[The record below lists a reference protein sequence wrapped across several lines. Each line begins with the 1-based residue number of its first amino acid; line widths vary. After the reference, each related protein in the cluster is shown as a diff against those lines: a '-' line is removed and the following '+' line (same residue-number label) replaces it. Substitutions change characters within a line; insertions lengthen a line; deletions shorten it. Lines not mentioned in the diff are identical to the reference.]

1 MTWLRNIV
9 KVWLGIILFLP
20 LVANAAYER
29 NVANAAYERN
39 VAKPVNEVVYG
50 KIDSVRYITQQEVVQ
65 SKSNGWKTLL
75 GATIG
80 GLVGNQFGG
89 GTGREV
95 ATAVGALA
103 GAAVAQNQSNYQYT
117 VEYKLVELL
126 IKVKGDK
133 LINVIQDVDKNMLFS
148 RGDEVRILYFDD
160 GVRVD
165 ITY

>member
-1 MTWLRNIV
+1 MTRVRKFL
-9 KVWLGIILFLP
+9 KVCLWIILFLP
-20 LVANAAYER
+20 LFANAAYQ
-29 NVANAAYERN
+29 RN

-89 GTGREV
+89 GTGKEV

-133 LINVIQDVDKNMLFS
+133 LINVIQDLDKNMLFS
-148 RGDEVRILYFDD
+148 QGDEVRILYFDD

-165 ITY
+165 LAY

>member
-20 LVANAAYER
+20 L
-29 NVANAAYERN
+29 VANAAYERN

-148 RGDEVRILYFDD
+148 RGDEVRILYFDN

>member
-1 MTWLRNIV
+1 MTRVRKFL
-9 KVWLGIILFLP
+9 KVCSWIILFLP
-20 LVANAAYER
+20 LFANAAYQ
-29 NVANAAYERN
+29 RN

-89 GTGREV
+89 GTGKEV

-165 ITY
+165 LAY

>member
-1 MTWLRNIV
+1 MTRVRKFL
-9 KVWLGIILFLP
+9 KVCPWIILFLP
-20 LVANAAYER
+20 LFANAAYQ
-29 NVANAAYERN
+29 RN
-39 VAKPVNEVVYG
+39 VAKPVNEVMYG

-89 GTGREV
+89 GTGKEV

-165 ITY
+165 LAY

>member
-1 MTWLRNIV
+1 MMTRVRKFL
-9 KVWLGIILFLP
+9 KVCPWIILFLP
-20 LVANAAYER
+20 LFANAAYQ
-29 NVANAAYERN
+29 RN

-89 GTGREV
+89 GTGKEV

-148 RGDEVRILYFDD
+148 RGDEVRILYFDG

-165 ITY
+165 LAY

>member
-1 MTWLRNIV
+1 MTRVRKFL
-9 KVWLGIILFLP
+9 KVCPWIILFLP
-20 LVANAAYER
+20 LFANAAYQ
-29 NVANAAYERN
+29 RN

-89 GTGREV
+89 GTGKEV

-133 LINVIQDVDKNMLFS
+133 LINVIQDVDKNLLFS
-148 RGDEVRILYFDD
+148 RGDEVRI
-160 GVRVD
+160 
-165 ITY
+165 

>member
-1 MTWLRNIV
+1 MTQVKNIFNV
-9 KVWLGIILFLP
+9 CLVIILFLSFH
-20 LVANAAYER
+20 
-29 NVANAAYERN
+29 ANAAYERN
-39 VAKPVNEVVYG
+39 VAKPVNQVVYG
-50 KIDSVRYITQQEVVQ
+50 KVETIRYITQQQVVQ
-65 SKSNGWKTLL
+65 SKANGWKTLL

-103 GAAVAQNQSNYQYT
+103 GAAVAQNQGQQQHT
-117 VEYKLVELL
+117 IEYKLVELL
-126 IKVKGDK
+126 IRVKGDK

-148 RGDEVRILYFDD
+148 QGDDVRILYFDD

-165 ITY
+165 LAY

>member
-20 LVANAAYER
+20 L
-29 NVANAAYERN
+29 VANAAYERN

-133 LINVIQDVDKNMLFS
+133 LINVIQDVDENMLFS

>member
-1 MTWLRNIV
+1 MTRVRKFL
-9 KVWLGIILFLP
+9 KVCPWIILFLP
-20 LVANAAYER
+20 LFANAAYQ
-29 NVANAAYERN
+29 RN
-39 VAKPVNEVVYG
+39 VAKPVNEVLYG

-89 GTGREV
+89 GTGKEV

-165 ITY
+165 LAY

>member
-1 MTWLRNIV
+1 MSRERLNI
-9 KVWLGIILFLP
+9 KRWAWIILFLP
-20 LVANAAYER
+20 FFT
-29 NVANAAYERN
+29 NAAYERN
-39 VAKPVNEVVYG
+39 VAKPVNQVVYG
-50 KIDSVRYITQQEVVQ
+50 KVDSVRYITQQEVKQ
-65 SKSNGWKTLL
+65 SQSNGWETLL

-103 GAAVAQNQSNYQYT
+103 GAAVVRNRNNYEYT

-126 IKVKGDK
+126 IKVDGNK
-133 LINVIQDVDKNMLFS
+133 LINVIQDVDNSMLFN
-148 RGDEVRILYFDD
+148 RGDDVRILYFDD

-165 ITY
+165 IAY

>member
-1 MTWLRNIV
+1 MTRVRKFL
-9 KVWLGIILFLP
+9 KVCPWIILFLP
-20 LVANAAYER
+20 LFANAAYQ
-29 NVANAAYERN
+29 RN

-89 GTGREV
+89 GTGKEV
-95 ATAVGALA
+95 ATAIGALA

-165 ITY
+165 LAY

>member
-1 MTWLRNIV
+1 MTRVRKFL
-9 KVWLGIILFLP
+9 KVCPWIILFLP
-20 LVANAAYER
+20 LFANAAYQ
-29 NVANAAYERN
+29 RN

-89 GTGREV
+89 GTGKEV
-95 ATAVGALA
+95 ATALGALA

-165 ITY
+165 LAY

>member
-1 MTWLRNIV
+1 MTRVRKFL
-9 KVWLGIILFLP
+9 KVCPWIILFLP
-20 LVANAAYER
+20 LFANAAYQ
-29 NVANAAYERN
+29 RN

-50 KIDSVRYITQQEVVQ
+50 KIESVRYITQQEVVQ

-89 GTGREV
+89 GRGKEV

-165 ITY
+165 LAY

>member
-20 LVANAAYER
+20 L
-29 NVANAAYERN
+29 VANAAYERN

-117 VEYKLVELL
+117 VEDKLVELL

>member
-1 MTWLRNIV
+1 MSGVTLNI
-9 KVWLGIILFLP
+9 KRWVWIILFLP
-20 LVANAAYER
+20 FF
-29 NVANAAYERN
+29 ANAAYERN
-39 VAKPVNEVVYG
+39 VAKPVNQVVYG
-50 KIDSVRYITQQEVVQ
+50 KVDSVRYITQQEVKQ
-65 SKSNGWKTLL
+65 SQSNGWETLL

-89 GTGREV
+89 GTGKEV

-103 GAAVAQNQSNYQYT
+103 GAAVVRNRSNYEYT

-126 IKVKGDK
+126 IKVDGNK
-133 LINVIQDVDKNMLFS
+133 LINVIQDVDNSMLFN

-165 ITY
+165 IAY

>member
-20 LVANAAYER
+20 LVD
-29 NVANAAYERN
+29 NAAYERN

-89 GTGREV
+89 GTGKEV
-95 ATAVGALA
+95 ATAVGAVA
-103 GAAVAQNQSNYQYT
+103 GAGIARNRGNTQYK

-126 IKVKGDK
+126 VKTKDDK
-133 LINVIQDVDKNMLFS
+133 LVNIIQDVDNSMLFN
-148 RGDEVRILYFDD
+148 RGDDVRILYFSD

-165 ITY
+165 LVY

>member
-1 MTWLRNIV
+1 MARVRKFL
-9 KVWLGIILFLP
+9 KVCPWIILFLP
-20 LVANAAYER
+20 LFANAAYQ
-29 NVANAAYERN
+29 RN

-89 GTGREV
+89 GTGKEV

-103 GAAVAQNQSNYQYT
+103 GAVVAQNQSNYQYT

-165 ITY
+165 LAY

>member
-1 MTWLRNIV
+1 MTRVRKFL
-9 KVWLGIILFLP
+9 KVCPWIILFLP
-20 LVANAAYER
+20 LFANAAYQ
-29 NVANAAYERN
+29 RN

-89 GTGREV
+89 DTGKEV

-103 GAAVAQNQSNYQYT
+103 GAVVAQNQSNYQYT

-165 ITY
+165 LAY

>member
-1 MTWLRNIV
+1 MTRVRKFL
-9 KVWLGIILFLP
+9 KVCPWIILLLP
-20 LVANAAYER
+20 LFANAAYQ
-29 NVANAAYERN
+29 RN

-89 GTGREV
+89 GTGKEV

-165 ITY
+165 LAY

>member
-1 MTWLRNIV
+1 MTRVRKFL
-9 KVWLGIILFLP
+9 KVCPWIILFLP
-20 LVANAAYER
+20 IFANAAYQ
-29 NVANAAYERN
+29 RN

-89 GTGREV
+89 GTGKEV

-103 GAAVAQNQSNYQYT
+103 GAVVAQNQSNYQYT

-148 RGDEVRILYFDD
+148 RGDEVRILYFDE

-165 ITY
+165 LAY

>member
-1 MTWLRNIV
+1 MTRVRKFL
-9 KVWLGIILFLP
+9 KVCPWIILFLP
-20 LVANAAYER
+20 LFANAAYQ
-29 NVANAAYERN
+29 RN

-65 SKSNGWKTLL
+65 SKSNGSKTLL

-89 GTGREV
+89 GTGKEV

-165 ITY
+165 LAY

>member
-1 MTWLRNIV
+1 MTRVRKFL
-9 KVWLGIILFLP
+9 KVCPWIILFLP
-20 LVANAAYER
+20 LFANAAYQ
-29 NVANAAYERN
+29 RN

-50 KIDSVRYITQQEVVQ
+50 KIDSVRYITQKEVVQ

-89 GTGREV
+89 GTGKEV

-165 ITY
+165 LAY

>member
-1 MTWLRNIV
+1 MMTRVRKFL
-9 KVWLGIILFLP
+9 KVCLWIILFLP
-20 LVANAAYER
+20 LFANAAYQ
-29 NVANAAYERN
+29 RN

-89 GTGREV
+89 GTGKEV

-103 GAAVAQNQSNYQYT
+103 GAVVAQNQSNYQYT

-165 ITY
+165 LAY

>member
-1 MTWLRNIV
+1 MMTRVRKFL
-9 KVWLGIILFLP
+9 KVCPWIILFLP
-20 LVANAAYER
+20 LFANAAYQ
-29 NVANAAYERN
+29 RN

-89 GTGREV
+89 GTGKEV

-103 GAAVAQNQSNYQYT
+103 GAVVVQNQSNYQYT

-165 ITY
+165 LAY

>member
-1 MTWLRNIV
+1 MMTRVRKFL
-9 KVWLGIILFLP
+9 KVCPWIILFLP
-20 LVANAAYER
+20 LFANAAYQ
-29 NVANAAYERN
+29 RN

-89 GTGREV
+89 GTGKEV

-126 IKVKGDK
+126 IKIKGDK

-165 ITY
+165 LAY

>member
-1 MTWLRNIV
+1 MTRVRKFL
-9 KVWLGIILFLP
+9 KVCPWIILFLP
-20 LVANAAYER
+20 LFANAAYQ
-29 NVANAAYERN
+29 RN

-89 GTGREV
+89 GTGKEV

-165 ITY
+165 LAF